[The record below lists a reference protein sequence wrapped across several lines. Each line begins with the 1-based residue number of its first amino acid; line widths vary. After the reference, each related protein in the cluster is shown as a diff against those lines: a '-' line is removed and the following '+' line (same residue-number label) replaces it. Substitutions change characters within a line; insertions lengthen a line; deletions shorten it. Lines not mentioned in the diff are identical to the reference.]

1 MYINTSKKYPQE
13 LNKTKNILTANK
25 MLIIKNKC

>member
-13 LNKTKNILTANK
+13 LNKPKNILTANK